1 MPTIIDLQALGDSPG
16 TVEVV
21 AHALLAGDQI
31 VLPLETSY
39 STAMLPDWQGR
50 RGQDHL
56 SRFIADRA
64 ALAFRDLASF
74 EDLTSGLSGKPLRLL
89 RRSWPGSLIVEVT
102 GLADDP

>member
-31 VLPLETSY
+31 ALPLETSY
-39 STAMLPDWQGR
+39 ATAMLPDWQGR

-56 SRFIADRA
+56 PRHSLDR
-64 ALAFRDLASF
+64 LC
-74 EDLTSGLSGKPLRLL
+74 
-89 RRSWPGSLIVEVT
+89 
-102 GLADDP
+102 